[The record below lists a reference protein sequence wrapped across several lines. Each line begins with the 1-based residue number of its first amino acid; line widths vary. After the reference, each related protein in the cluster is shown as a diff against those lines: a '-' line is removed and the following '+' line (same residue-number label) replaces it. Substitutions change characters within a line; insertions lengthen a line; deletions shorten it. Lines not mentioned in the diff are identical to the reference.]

1 MPLTLRD
8 FGIGFVVF
16 ASVLTGMLGFIGGF
30 AGQYPSANFDNGT
43 LESLSSDASAESNQ
57 FVTQTRNRSGS
68 FQEGRSL
75 LDLGGFFI
83 NTVYQILTLPLDAM
97 TAVDGM
103 ASIVL
108 GELGVESPWLINMV
122 VGVLFII
129 IGYEIVSVYR
139 GVRT

>member
-1 MPLTLRD
+1 MALTLRD
-8 FGIGFVVF
+8 FGVGFVIF
-16 ASVLTGMLGFIGGF
+16 ASVLTGMLSFIGGF

-43 LESLSSDASAESNQ
+43 LEKISTDASSKSNS
-57 FVTQTRNRSGS
+57 FVTETRNRSGN

-75 LDLGGFFI
+75 LDIGGFFI
-83 NTVYQILTLPLDAM
+83 NTVYQILILPLDAL

-103 ASIVL
+103 ASILL
-108 GELGVESPWLINMV
+108 GEIGIQNPWIINML

-129 IGYEIVSVYR
+129 VGYEIVSVYR